1 MGKLL
6 QIRVSAW
13 TYREEDVLSTWP
25 ALARLAWPRPLY
37 PGERRGVLELAGA
50 LENELLYADW
60 DNRLR
65 EKLKAGVDEAAQLK
79 MRLEAALA
87 DWAPR
92 EANRLSELLEDAL
105 SELERNASTLLN
117 I

>member
-1 MGKLL
+1 MAGAGING
-6 QIRVSAW
+6 QIAADSRQ
-13 TYREEDVLSTWP
+13 RLDVQRGRRSLH
-25 ALARLAWPRPLY
+25 LD

-50 LENELLYADW
+50 LENEILYADW

>member
-1 MGKLL
+1 
-6 QIRVSAW
+6 
-13 TYREEDVLSTWP
+13 
-25 ALARLAWPRPLY
+25 
-37 PGERRGVLELAGA
+37 
-50 LENELLYADW
+50 
-60 DNRLR
+60 
-65 EKLKAGVDEAAQLK
+65 